1 MGGAAVLGL
10 HGAAAGAAGTPAAG
24 GHRAGA
30 GGHDG
35 RRGGAASSQPVI
47 PDLTQFTPLTTLT
60 EIALGSFTVGISRE
74 TGAIERLVDARGRE
88 WCDKTHTIGRMQYDV
103 YNAQDYD
110 R

>member
-1 MGGAAVLGL
+1 M
-10 HGAAAGAAGTPAAG
+10 
-24 GHRAGA
+24 
-30 GGHDG
+30 
-35 RRGGAASSQPVI
+35 I

-60 EIALGSFTVGISRE
+60 EISLGSFMVGISRE

-88 WCDKTHTIGRMQYDV
+88 WCDKTHTIGQMQYDV